1 MWYAVPSWKE
11 TMQPLSATQAISPAV
26 ERTRDLL
33 FRPFQWGTFLKLCAV
48 AVFTEGA
55 SSNFNNHTGS
65 THSHAYSGGGMPFN
79 PAMIPLIAAIVL
91 AAVVIA
97 IVVFYFVVRLRFAL
111 FDCLIHQ
118 SKLIAPGWHRYRDQA
133 FRFFLLSIG
142 VGIVFVFALVVT
154 MLPFI
159 KGFWHVYQQSK
170 LDGNFPNGELVAL
183 VLQFIPLI
191 LVFALAGVCV
201 DVVMRD
207 FMLPHYALEDA
218 SAGQAW
224 IAVYDRVTR
233 EPGAFFLYALLRIV
247 LPFVAIIALTIALII
262 PGLIVFGS
270 LGLMFAGLH
279 SAASNGSGPLAWLF
293 MGIVGFVMLVL
304 AVFAA
309 ICVGGPLSIAIRNY
323 ALVFYGGRYPALGSI
338 LSPPEIPGAATA

>member
-1 MWYAVPSWKE
+1 
-11 TMQPLSATQAISPAV
+11 MQLLSATQAISPAV

-118 SKLIAPGWHRYRDQA
+118 SRLIAPGWHRYRDQA
-133 FRFFLLSIG
+133 FRFFELSIG
-142 VGIVFVFALVVT
+142 VGIVFVAAIVVT

-159 KGFWHVYQQSK
+159 KGFWHAYQQSRM
-170 LDGNFPNGELVAL
+170 DGHFPSVELVAL
-183 VLQFIPLI
+183 LLQFIPLI

-207 FMLPHYALEDA
+207 FMLPHYALENA

-233 EPGAFFLYALLRIV
+233 EPGAFLLYALLRVI
-247 LPFVAIIALTIALII
+247 LPVVAIVALTIALII
-262 PGLIVFGS
+262 PGLIVFGG
-270 LGLMFAGLH
+270 LGLMMAGLH
-279 SAASNGSGPLAWLF
+279 AAASNGSGPLAWLF

-304 AVFAA
+304 AVFAT

-323 ALVFYGGRYPALGSI
+323 ALMFYGGRYPALGSI
-338 LSPPEIPGAATA
+338 LSPPEMPGAATA